1 LNQESLFIFASVSA
15 IVSFVLCFFLTKWL
29 IGFLIRKNMTVLD
42 YHKVDRPSIP
52 RPGGPAILAGIII
65 GEAILFAG
73 SGSYAILALI
83 FCTLISGLIGMVDD
97 LKTLG
102 GIAKP
107 ALLLVGGVPIL
118 AIQYFVPKANVYNS
132 EFYLPLFHS
141 PAHIPLIYPL
151 LVLISIPVVTNTI
164 NTIDVLNGVVSGFI
178 LIACI
183 PVTLDIFL
191 RVLDNKSDP
200 IVLLAMVPILATTGA
215 FFLFHRYPSKIFPG
229 DSGSIA
235 LGAAYGTMAIIG
247 GAELVAVV
255 AILPAILNSFFFL
268 STMKRL
274 VEHRQIKNQP
284 TALLPDG
291 KVISTDDPKAPVT
304 LMRML
309 VARSA
314 LGEDEIAKDIL
325 KLSLYCA
332 LLAGIT
338 AILTWTTLAI

>member
-1 LNQESLFIFASVSA
+1 MD
-15 IVSFVLCFFLTKWL
+15 FLP
-29 IGFLIRKNMTVLD
+29 RKNMTVVD
-42 YHKVDRPSIP
+42 YHKADRPKIP
-52 RPGGPAILAGIII
+52 RPGGPAILAGMII
-65 GEAILFAG
+65 GEAILFFA

-83 FCTLISGLIGMVDD
+83 LSTLISGLIGIVDD

-107 ALLLVGGVPIL
+107 ALLLVAGIPII
-118 AIQYFVPKANVYNS
+118 AIEYLIPNANVYKAY
-132 EFYLPLFHS
+132 FYLPLIHH
-141 PAHIPLIYPL
+141 PAHIPLIYPI
-151 LVLISIPVVTNTI
+151 LVLIAIPVVTNTI

-183 PVTLDIFL
+183 PVTFDILL
-191 RVLDNKSDP
+191 RVIDKESDP
-200 IVLLAMVPILATTGA
+200 VVLFAMLPILATAGA
-215 FFLFHRYPSKIFPG
+215 FYLFHRYPSRIFPG

-247 GAELVAVV
+247 GAEVVAVV

-268 STMKRL
+268 STVKRL
-274 VEHRQIKNQP
+274 VEHRQIKSQP
-284 TALLPDG
+284 TTVLSDG
-291 KVISTDDPKAPVT
+291 RFISTDDPKAPVT

-314 LGEDEIAKDIL
+314 LGEDEVATDIL
-325 KLSLYCA
+325 KLALYCA

-338 AILTWTTLAI
+338 AILTWLI